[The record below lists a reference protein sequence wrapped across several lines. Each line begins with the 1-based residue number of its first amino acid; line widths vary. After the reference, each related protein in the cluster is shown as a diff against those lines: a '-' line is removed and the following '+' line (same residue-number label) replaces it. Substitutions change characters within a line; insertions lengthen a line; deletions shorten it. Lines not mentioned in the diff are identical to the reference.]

1 MNIVHN
7 KISFSFIF
15 IARYGIIYQIF
26 TGGAVMAIIKLC
38 ITFLL
43 SITQMLAPLFSFM
56 AGGIDK
62 NFEDWSKDDKFERSY
77 CFEIEKDPDKDF
89 KVLNLTDIQLS
100 PDLVFSER
108 GEFSERLIDKL
119 IKETE
124 PDLITLTGDNSTSL
138 VGYLRLIEVL
148 DSYGIPWAPVMGN
161 HDGGNGN
168 KLQEAWDSYHL
179 EKSENCLFKF
189 GPKDMGYGNYII
201 NITENGKIVHS
212 LFMMDTHS
220 GAGDTE
226 ASKINAGK
234 KEDGSYSYGYD
245 HLWAN
250 QIEWYKWAV
259 NGIKEIAGETVES
272 TVYFH
277 IPVCEY
283 QNAKALYTDP
293 VEIGKNDE
301 GKPVYKYVAKDGIG
315 AFGELREGICS
326 PEGNNGFFTTC
337 VELGSTKT
345 MVAGHDHV
353 NSLCVN
359 YQGINLCYGIKSGKG
374 SYYDDDCLGGSV
386 LSINSDGNASF
397 EHHFYSESEPV

>member
-1 MNIVHN
+1 
-7 KISFSFIF
+7 
-15 IARYGIIYQIF
+15 
-26 TGGAVMAIIKLC
+26 MAIIRLVLA
-38 ITFLL
+38 FLL
-43 SITQMLAPLFSFM
+43 SFGQFISPYFSM
-56 AGGIDK
+56 AYNGID
-62 NFEDWSKDDKFERSY
+62 NFYDDWSPKMKYTDDY
-77 CFEIEKDPDKDF
+77 AVTLEKDPDKDF
-89 KVLNLTDIQLS
+89 VVLNFTDIQLNKNE
-100 PDLVFSER
+100 VYGKNGKMAEATIAKAI
-108 GEFSERLIDKL
+108 EEVK
-119 IKETE
+119 

-359 YQGINLCYGIKSGKG
+359 YQSINLCYGIKSGKG